1 MIGDK
6 NREGSDI
13 MENQFSKR
21 VTYNGLSV
29 KYALGPT
36 SLRGNEI
43 HTYHEMLYFMTD
55 GNILYTKYGQRKIH
69 AQTLVIIPKYT
80 YHRTDIKDESKYR
93 RIAMN
98 FDDMFEPALFQ
109 EIMDDI
115 HVFENIPESIMR
127 ILREMIRIFDQDL
140 PDYKCELMQY
150 ACFIQLAIE
159 LSLQK
164 NPQKAIPAETNAT
177 LSSIITYI
185 DDHLT
190 ETLNENIIAKAL
202 LCSPSTVRATISR
215 NLNTSLHKYI
225 VKKRLMQARK
235 LIETGMHASQIYQKC
250 GFSDY
255 STFYRAYKNYFGV
268 APSGK
273 TKG

>member
-1 MIGDK
+1 
-6 NREGSDI
+6 
-13 MENQFSKR
+13 MENQFSKK

-115 HVFENIPESIMR
+115 HVFENITVTAGGQEFQFRRFVKSDI
-127 ILREMIRIFDQDL
+127 
-140 PDYKCELMQY
+140 
-150 ACFIQLAIE
+150 
-159 LSLQK
+159 
-164 NPQKAIPAETNAT
+164 
-177 LSSIITYI
+177 
-185 DDHLT
+185 
-190 ETLNENIIAKAL
+190 
-202 LCSPSTVRATISR
+202 STVISENESNGLAMIAVGR
-215 NLNTSLHKYI
+215 ISH
-225 VKKRLMQARK
+225 QSSPG
-235 LIETGMHASQIYQKC
+235 EG
-250 GFSDY
+250 
-255 STFYRAYKNYFGV
+255 
-268 APSGK
+268 
-273 TKG
+273 